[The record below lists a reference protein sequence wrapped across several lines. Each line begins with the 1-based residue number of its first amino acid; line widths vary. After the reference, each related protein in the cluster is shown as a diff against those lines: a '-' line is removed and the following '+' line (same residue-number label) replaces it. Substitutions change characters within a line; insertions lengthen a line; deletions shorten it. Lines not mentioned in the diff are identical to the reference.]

1 VVEME
6 ILSQIISEAVR
17 RIIADSMP
25 ALHPNPI
32 NIGVSNRHIHLSAGD
47 LEHLFGKGHAI
58 NCMKDLSQPGQCA
71 AAETVIIAGP
81 KGCIE
86 NVRVLGPV
94 RMQTQIEVSQT
105 DTYRLGIKAPV
116 RESGNLE
123 SSGQVTVIGPNGS
136 LHLSE
141 GLIVAQ
147 RHIHMTP
154 DDAKTYGVTNSQSV
168 QVKVEG
174 ARGIIFDNVVVRV
187 SNSFALEYHI
197 DIDEANCAG
206 IKQGDKAYLMKGMT
220 LIDTHVCENEK
231 CSEKCSGQCSG
242 QCNGKCTG
250 KCKEKVTD
258 IFTANV
264 VSQITEE
271 PDKLVTE
278 ETVRNAWKKN
288 ATLSIGKGVI
298 CTPLA
303 RDAINELGMK
313 VIWK

>member
-1 VVEME
+1 MVEME
-6 ILSQIISEAVR
+6 LLSQIISEAVR
-17 RIIADSMP
+17 RIIADSIP

-32 NIGVSNRHIHLSAGD
+32 NIGVSNRHIHLSARD
-47 LEHLFGKGHAI
+47 LEHLFGKGYAI
-58 NCMKDLSQPGQCA
+58 NCMKDLSQPGQFA

-94 RMQTQIEVSQT
+94 RKQTQIEVSQS
-105 DTYRLGIKAPV
+105 DTFRLGVKAPV
-116 RESGNLE
+116 RESGKIE
-123 SSGQVTVIGPNGS
+123 GSGQITVIGPKGS
-136 LHLSE
+136 LQLSE

-154 DDAKTYGVTNSQSV
+154 DDAKTYGVTDSQSV

-174 ARGIIFDNVVVRV
+174 ARGVIFDNVVVRV
-187 SNSFALEYHI
+187 SSNFALEFHI

-206 IKQGDKAYLMKGMT
+206 IKQGDKAYLMNGKT
-220 LIDTHVCENEK
+220 LIDTNVCENEK
-231 CSEKCSGQCSG
+231 C
-242 QCNGKCTG
+242 NG

-258 IFTANV
+258 KFTDSA
-264 VSQITEE
+264 VSQITVE

-288 ATLSIGKGVI
+288 AILSIGKGVI

-303 RDAINELGMK
+303 RDVINELGMK

>member
-1 VVEME
+1 MEIE
-6 ILSQIISEAVR
+6 ILSQIISEAVKR
-17 RIIADSMP
+17 TIAGSIQE
-25 ALHPNPI
+25 LHPNPM
-32 NIGVSNRHIHLSAGD
+32 NIGVSNRHIHLSARD
-47 LEHLFGKGHAI
+47 LACLFGNGHSI
-58 NCMKDLSQPGQCA
+58 QCVKDLSQPGQCA

-94 RMQTQIEVSQT
+94 RKQTQVEVSRS
-105 DTYRLGIKAPV
+105 DTFRLGIEAPV
-116 RESGNLE
+116 RESGKLE
-123 SSGQVTVIGPNGS
+123 GSGSITVIGPKGS
-136 LHLSE
+136 LQLNE

-154 DDAKTYGVTNSQSV
+154 DDAEKYGVTDSQSV

-174 ARGIIFDNVVVRV
+174 PRGVIFDNVVVRV
-187 SNSFALEYHI
+187 SNQFALEYHI

-206 IKQGDKAYLMKGMT
+206 IKQGDKAYLMNFRTPADGTNLYESKKSTEEAAKILM
-220 LIDTHVCENEK
+220 EEK
-231 CSEKCSGQCSG
+231 SIE
-242 QCNGKCTG
+242 
-250 KCKEKVTD
+250 KEK
-258 IFTANV
+258 A

-271 PDKLVTE
+271 PEKLVTE
-278 ETVRNAWKKN
+278 DTVRNAWKKK
-288 ATLSIGKGVI
+288 AILSIGKGVV